1 MRASGALRRVSRA
14 TTLLALILSITWSAA
29 LQASAAVPSENAAAT
44 HMVDAR
50 SWVVR
55 VAGRHIWVGGT
66 SSRYLTPSRTPGPAA
81 RGLAAFN
88 PVTGAPAAVAL
99 PNLGTNPT
107 VYDLSLGPTGT
118 LYVAGR
124 FSYSFGGRSRQNLV
138 GINPFTGAIVAGFST
153 PGLKTVLATADR
165 VYAGGA
171 RLEAY
176 HLDGSRDAAFRE
188 VVPVIDDSLRTH
200 NTQRQFRDLVPY
212 AGDVI
217 AIGQFDFINGAPQK
231 VAVRLDPYTGQPRAW
246 KLANI
251 TPASAAFGL
260 SGAISGDRLYVGA
273 GGSDF
278 VGAYRAADGGQI
290 WKTDTSGSSQIVAVY
305 DASTLLVGGHFE
317 WVARSPGQQCGSN
330 QHPKTSCF
338 LQPRLAAIGTADG
351 RVNTSYTPR
360 ICCNY
365 TGVWGLAV
373 RKGQLHVGGA
383 FTIAGG
389 RRQSHYAKFA

>member
-1 MRASGALRRVSRA
+1 MKASRA
-14 TTLLALILSITWSAA
+14 AAVVSKATTVLALIISIMCSVA
-29 LQASAAVPSENAAAT
+29 LPASAAVPSENAAAT
-44 HMVDAR
+44 YMVDAR

-55 VAGRHIWVGGT
+55 VAGHNIWVGGT
-66 SSRYLTPSRTPGPAA
+66 SARYLTPSRTPGPAA

-88 PVTGAPAAVAL
+88 PVTGAPAAVTL

-107 VYDLSLGPTGT
+107 VYDLSLGPNGT

-124 FSYSFGGRSRQNLV
+124 FSYSFGGQSRQNLV
-138 GINPFTGAIVAGFST
+138 GINPSTGTIVAGFST
-153 PGLKTVLATADR
+153 PSLKTVLATADR

-176 HLDGSRDAAFRE
+176 RFDGSRDPAFQA

-200 NTQRQFRDLVPY
+200 DTQKQFRDLVAY
-212 AGDVI
+212 AGDVV
-217 AIGQFDFINGAPQK
+217 AIGQFDFINGQPQK
-231 VAVRLDPYTGQPRAW
+231 VAVRVDPFSGQPRAW

-251 TPASAAFGL
+251 APASAAFGL
-260 SGAISGDRLYVGA
+260 SGAISGDRLYVAA

-278 VGAYRAADGGQI
+278 VGAYRAIDGGQI

-305 DASTLLVGGHFE
+305 DATSLLVGGHFE

-330 QHPKTSCF
+330 QHPNTSCF
-338 LQPRLAAIGTADG
+338 QQPRFAAIGTADG
-351 RVNTSYTPR
+351 RVNTTFTPR

-365 TGVWGLAV
+365 TGVWGIAV
-373 RKGQLHVGGA
+373 RKGAVHVGGA
-383 FTIAGG
+383 FTLAGG
-389 RRQSHYAKFA
+389 RSQTHYAKFA

>member
-1 MRASGALRRVSRA
+1 MRASETVVIKPRVTA
-14 TTLLALILSITWSAA
+14 VLAMALSIIWSIASP
-29 LQASAAVPSENAAAT
+29 ASAAVPSENAT
-44 HMVDAR
+44 KTYMLDSR

-55 VAGRHIWVGGT
+55 VAGSNIWVGGT

-88 PVTGAPAAVAL
+88 PVTGAPAAVRL

-107 VYDLSLGPTGT
+107 VYDLSLGPNGT

-138 GINPFTGAIVAGFST
+138 GINPSTGAIVAGFST
-153 PGLKTVLATADR
+153 PSLKTVLATTDR

-176 HLDGSRDAAFRE
+176 RLDGSRDPAFQA
-188 VVPVIDDSLRTH
+188 VVPVIDDSLRSH
-200 NTQRQFRDLVPY
+200 DTQRQFRDLV
-212 AGDVI
+212 ASTGDVI
-217 AIGQFDFINGAPQK
+217 AIGQFDFINGQPQK
-231 VAVRLDPYTGQPRAW
+231 VAVKVDAFSGQPRAW

-251 TPASAAFGL
+251 APTSAAFGL
-260 SGAISGDRLYVGA
+260 SGAISGDRLYVAA

-278 VGAYRAADGGQI
+278 IGAYRAIDGGQI
-290 WKTDTSGSSQIVAVY
+290 WKTDTSGSSQVVAVY
-305 DASTLLVGGHFE
+305 DATTILVGGHFE

-330 QHPKTSCF
+330 QHPNTSCF
-338 LQPRLAAIGTADG
+338 QQPRFAAIGTADG
-351 RVNTSYTPR
+351 RANTSFTPR

-365 TGVWGLAV
+365 TGVWGIAV
-373 RKGQLHVGGA
+373 RKGAVHVGGA

-389 RRQSHYAKFA
+389 RSQSHYAKFA